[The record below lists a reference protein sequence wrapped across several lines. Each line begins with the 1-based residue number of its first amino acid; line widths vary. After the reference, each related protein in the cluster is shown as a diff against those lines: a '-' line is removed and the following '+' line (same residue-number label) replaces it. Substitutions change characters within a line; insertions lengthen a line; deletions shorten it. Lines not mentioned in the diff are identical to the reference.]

1 MLAILKETFSQSEG
15 ILRMW
20 SQLAVSL
27 QRGNTYLYLILILG
41 FLGTIVIFERLIML
55 QVVYS
60 LDFKKFLNN
69 LRRSVQAEDVER
81 AVSICK
87 NASYTS
93 LPAIGLKALEA
104 KERDPNSVRGAIE
117 EESIDFLPKIEA
129 RIGALPAL
137 ATLILLIGVL
147 GTIDGLW
154 AAFDS
159 VEILDSTE
167 KQVRLAN
174 GIASSLNPTTMGL
187 LVSMLFLTGHQL
199 LRGLAL
205 RLTER
210 IHYGVSVLTNLLA
223 PAELSTYVPAVAM
236 AGEGTGANA
245 IHVGGHEARATA
257 TDNKIEVEDDSFDDS
272 SVEDIKDEEEII

>member
-1 MLAILKETFSQSEG
+1 
-15 ILRMW
+15 MW
-20 SQLAVSL
+20 SQLAISL
-27 QRGNTYLYLILILG
+27 QSGNVYLYLILFLG
-41 FLGTIVIFERLIML
+41 FIGTVIIFERLIML

-69 LRRSVQAEDVER
+69 LRRSVQAEDIER

-93 LPAIGLKALEA
+93 LPAISLKALEA
-104 KERDPNSVRGAIE
+104 KERDPASVRGAIE

-129 RIGALPAL
+129 RIGILPAL
-137 ATLILLIGVL
+137 STLILLVGIL

-159 VEILDSTE
+159 VEILDTAE
-167 KQVRLAN
+167 KQVRLSN

-187 LVSMLFLTGHQL
+187 LMSMIFLTGHQV

-210 IHYGVSVLTNLLA
+210 VHYGVSVLMNLLA
-223 PAELSTYVPAVAM
+223 PAEVASFVPAVAVAAP
-236 AGEGTGANA
+236 AGAA
-245 IHVGGHEARATA
+245 PAPARAEAAADT
-257 TDNKIEVEDDSFDDS
+257 KIEVEDDSFDDS

>member
-1 MLAILKETFSQSEG
+1 
-15 ILRMW
+15 MW

-27 QRGNTYLYLILILG
+27 QSGNTYLYLILFLG
-41 FLGTIVIFERLIML
+41 FLGTVIIFERLIML

-81 AVSICK
+81 ALSICK

-104 KERDPNSVRGAIE
+104 RERDPSSVRGAIE
-117 EESIDFLPKIEA
+117 EESIDFLPKIET
-129 RIGALPAL
+129 RIGFLPAL
-137 ATLILLIGVL
+137 ATLILLVGIL
-147 GTIDGLW
+147 GTIDSLW

-167 KQVRLAN
+167 KQIRLSS
-174 GIASSLNPTTMGL
+174 GIAGSLNPTTLGL
-187 LVSMLFLTGHQL
+187 LVAMIFLTAHQV

-210 IHYGVSVLTNLLA
+210 VHYGVTVLTNLLA
-223 PAELSTYVPAVAM
+223 PAEMSTYVPAVAL
-236 AGEGTGANA
+236 AGPAVAAAPQAAHDSGGAQ
-245 IHVGGHEARATA
+245 
-257 TDNKIEVEDDSFDDS
+257 NKIEVEDDSFDDS

>member
-1 MLAILKETFSQSEG
+1 
-15 ILRMW
+15 MW

-27 QRGNTYLYLILILG
+27 QSGNTYLYLILILG
-41 FLGTIVIFERLIML
+41 FIGTVIMFERLIML

-69 LRRSVQAEDVER
+69 LRRSVQAEDIER

-104 KERDPNSVRGAIE
+104 KERDPSTVRGAIE

-129 RIGALPAL
+129 RIGVLPAL
-137 ATLILLIGVL
+137 ATLILLIGIL

-167 KQVRLAN
+167 KQARLSN

-187 LVSMLFLTGHQL
+187 LIAMIFLTGHQI

-210 IHYGVSVLTNLLA
+210 VHYGVSVLTNLLA
-223 PAELSTYVPAVAM
+223 PVEMSTFVPAVTV
-236 AGEGTGANA
+236 AGAAAAAAPVAAAAHHAGAS
-245 IHVGGHEARATA
+245 
-257 TDNKIEVEDDSFDDS
+257 DSKIEVEDDSFDDS

>member
-1 MLAILKETFSQSEG
+1 
-15 ILRMW
+15 MW

-27 QRGNTYLYLILILG
+27 QSGNTYLYLILFLG
-41 FLGTIVIFERLIML
+41 FIGTVIIFERLIML

-69 LRRSVQAEDVER
+69 LRRSVQAEDIER

-87 NASYTS
+87 NASHTS
-93 LPAIGLKALEA
+93 LPAISLKALEA
-104 KERDPNSVRGAIE
+104 KERDPASVRGAIE

-129 RIGALPAL
+129 RIGILPAL
-137 ATLILLIGVL
+137 STLILLIGIL

-159 VEILDSTE
+159 IEILDTAE
-167 KQVRLAN
+167 KQVRLSN
-174 GIASSLNPTTMGL
+174 GIANSLNPTTMGL
-187 LVSMLFLTGHQL
+187 LMSMIFLTGHQL

-210 IHYGVSVLTNLLA
+210 VHYGVSVLMNLLS
-223 PAELSTYVPAVAM
+223 PAEFGFMPAM
-236 AGEGTGANA
+236 AMS
-245 IHVGGHEARATA
+245 GGSQGGPAPSAAPEARREASS
-257 TDNKIEVEDDSFDDS
+257 DNKIEVEDDSFDDS

>member
-1 MLAILKETFSQSEG
+1 
-15 ILRMW
+15 MW

-27 QRGNTYLYLILILG
+27 QSGNPYLYLILFLG
-41 FLGTIVIFERLIML
+41 FLGTVIIFERLIML

-60 LDFKKFLNN
+60 MDFKKFLNN
-69 LRRSVQAEDVER
+69 LRRSVQAEDIER

-104 KERDPNSVRGAIE
+104 KERDPNTVRGAIE

-129 RIGALPAL
+129 RIGSLPAL
-137 ATLILLIGVL
+137 ATLILLIGIL

-154 AAFDS
+154 SAFDS

-167 KQVRLAN
+167 KQIRLSN
-174 GIASSLNPTTMGL
+174 GIAGSLNPTTLGL
-187 LVSMLFLTGHQL
+187 LIAMLFLTAHQL

-223 PAELSTYVPAVAM
+223 PAEMATFVPTVTVASTALAAAPA
-236 AGEGTGANA
+236 GA
-245 IHVGGHEARATA
+245 HESPAAH
-257 TDNKIEVEDDSFDDS
+257 NKMEVEDDSFDDS

>member
-1 MLAILKETFSQSEG
+1 
-15 ILRMW
+15 MW
-20 SQLAVSL
+20 SQLAGSL
-27 QRGNTYLYLILILG
+27 QGGNTYLYLILFLG
-41 FLGTIVIFERLIML
+41 FIGTVIVFERLIML

-69 LRRSVQAEDVER
+69 LRRSVQAEDIER

-93 LPAIGLKALEA
+93 LPAISLKALEA
-104 KERDPNSVRGAIE
+104 KERDPASVRGAIE

-129 RIGALPAL
+129 RIGILPAL
-137 ATLILLIGVL
+137 STLILLIGIL

-159 VEILDSTE
+159 IEILDTAE
-167 KQVRLAN
+167 KQVRLSN

-187 LVSMLFLTGHQL
+187 LMSMIFLTGHQL

-210 IHYGVSVLTNLLA
+210 VHYGVSVLMNLLA
-223 PAELSTYVPAVAM
+223 PTEFSTYVPAMAM
-236 AGEGTGANA
+236 PSGGGGGASA
-245 IHVGGHEARATA
+245 AHHASAPEARREAA
-257 TDNKIEVEDDSFDDS
+257 AENKIEVEDDSFDDS